1 VLVRWSTASG
11 NGRTKDPRRTSA
23 GISLPNDPILL
34 YRRGAY
40 TESVRRRSG

>member
-11 NGRTKDPRRTSA
+11 NGRTKDLRPDIRGMA
-23 GISLPNDPILL
+23 VPNDPILL